1 MDLDALK
8 ANLKKDF
15 QEIVSQDELNQL
27 KVKYLGKKGR
37 ITELSKN
44 IKNLPSEERP
54 IFGKKIGELR
64 SLYEDLLNSVQ
75 EKIELQII
83 NESLEKDRI
92 DVTLPGSFKSQG
104 KLHPLTITTKKITDF
119 FSSKGYLIEDGPEI
133 ESDYYNFDALNIPK
147 DHPARD
153 MHDTFYLDNGNL
165 LRTHTSPVQ
174 IRSIEKR
181 GAPLKIIC
189 PGKVYRSDADKTHT
203 PMFHQI
209 EGLVIDENINFGHL
223 KNEIMTFI
231 DFFFGPDTKVRFR
244 PSYFPFTEPSA
255 EVDVSCTICKG
266 KGCNVC
272 KYSGWLEIMGC
283 GMVDPNVLENCNI
296 DSTVYSG
303 YAFGMGIERMAKL
316 SYEIEDMRSLFSNDI
331 KFLSQ

>member
-8 ANLKKDF
+8 ADLKKDF
-15 QEIVSQDELNQL
+15 SEISSQEELNIL
-27 KVKYLGKKGR
+27 KVKYLGKKGH
-37 ITELSKN
+37 ISELSKN
-44 IKNLPSEERP
+44 IKNLSKKDRP
-54 IFGKKIGELR
+54 EFGKAIGELR
-64 SLYEDLLNSVQ
+64 KLCEENIFTAQ
-75 EKIELQII
+75 EKIEAISI
-83 NESLEKDRI
+83 KESLEKDQI
-92 DVTLPGSFKSQG
+92 DITLPGSFKSQG
-104 KLHPLTITTKKITDF
+104 KLHPLTVTTLKITDF
-119 FSSKGYLIEDGPEI
+119 FSAQGYLIEDGPEI
-133 ESDYYNFDALNIPK
+133 ESDYYNFDALNIPM

-153 MHDTFYLDNGNL
+153 MHDTFYLDNGDL

-174 IRSIEKR
+174 IRAIEKR
-181 GAPLKIIC
+181 GAPLKIIG

-255 EVDVSCTICKG
+255 EVDIMEKKSK
-266 KGCNVC
+266 N
-272 KYSGWLEIMGC
+272 WLEIMGC
-283 GMVDPNVLENCNI
+283 GLVHPNVI
-296 DSTVYSG
+296 DMAGLNSKKFSG
-303 YAFGMGIERMAKL
+303 FAFGMGIERMAKL